1 MYKHFL
7 TYVIRIFHFVPLY
20 LTITYLLYQCSIQTP
35 LSNFAY
41 VVNSNI
47 EFITFDIA
55 MRIVKNKIYIYGIL
69 SSYDYVYLWGHS
81 SFSPLSMYVWQQPP
95 AWSCCSSTNT
105 FFPVLER
112 MEAVVNPPIPLPITI
127 ASQLSSNT
135 LFG

>member
-41 VVNSNI
+41 VVNSNV
-47 EFITFDIA
+47 ELITLDIV
-55 MRIVKNKIYIYGIL
+55 MRIVKINNIAFYHRYH
-69 SSYDYVYLWGHS
+69 YVYLWGLS